1 MAIFYIVGFIVCEGL
16 YGLKDIKRVDHGQM
30 THPLVFDFK
39 LVQNLTNRYY
49 L

>member
-39 LVQNLTNRYY
+39 LVVLP
-49 L
+49 